1 MARTAFVFN
10 KVQYIILFGARPFLC
25 FIIVLSGVKQMIGQK
40 LIDLRQQRHWSQQ
53 QLAKKLGVHEKTI
66 KNWENENADPG
77 IKNLV
82 NICNIFNITADE
94 LLGRDTRYLVDAGS
108 LEQDDRKKL
117 NAIVQAFMDACI
129 HG

>member
-1 MARTAFVFN
+1 
-10 KVQYIILFGARPFLC
+10 
-25 FIIVLSGVKQMIGQK
+25 MIGQK

-66 KNWENENADPG
+66 KNWENENTDPG